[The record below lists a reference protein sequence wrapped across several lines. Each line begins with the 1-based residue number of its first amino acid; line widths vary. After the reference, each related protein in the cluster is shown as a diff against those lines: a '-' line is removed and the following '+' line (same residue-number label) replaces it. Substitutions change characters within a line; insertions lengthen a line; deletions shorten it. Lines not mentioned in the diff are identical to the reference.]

1 MIVPLILRCFESE
14 IASRKRPPNN
24 AKLILHVN
32 MNKNEE
38 IEQGKWLKNARN
50 VFSVFVK
57 KEDKKKKLKLISNV
71 KSEKI
76 VKMNISKLRVNEHVT
91 KQHEMK
97 WKKKMLMNKH
107 KNKQDKNKIVKGKL
121 TLTKNKMF
129 KKLIKGTITTQTH
142 TSDYN
147 QPPPSAKKKSL
158 CCRIFR
164 KKWTIYVTNFVTY
177 VMSEYH
183 Q

>member
-1 MIVPLILRCFESE
+1 MIAPLILRRFESE

-32 MNKNEE
+32 ANKNKE
-38 IEQGKWLKNARN
+38 IEQGKWSKNVRN
-50 VFSVFVK
+50 AFSVFMK

-76 VKMNISKLRVNEHVT
+76 VKMNVSKLRVNEHVM

-121 TLTKNKMF
+121 SLTKNKMF
-129 KKLIKGTITTQTH
+129 KKPIKGTIKT
-142 TSDYN
+142 
-147 QPPPSAKKKSL
+147 
-158 CCRIFR
+158 
-164 KKWTIYVTNFVTY
+164 
-177 VMSEYH
+177 
-183 Q
+183 